1 MNELSNLQPSAGSV
15 KKGKRVGRG
24 IGSGLGKTCGRGS
37 KGQKARSGGSTKPG
51 FEGGQMPLQRRLP
64 KFGFSNYVSMQEY
77 QAINVSALTS
87 FDRGAVVDVAA
98 LKAAGLVKGHDV
110 RVKILGGGE
119 LDRALIIKAD
129 RVAGDTRPERTKSER
144 RAEWLVVSQS
154 AATKITAAGG
164 AVDVG

>member
-1 MNELSNLQPSAGSV
+1 MNELSNLQPAPGSV

-24 IGSGLGKTCGRGS
+24 IGSGLGKTCGRGN

-64 KFGFSNYVSMQEY
+64 KFGFSNYVSHLEY
-77 QAINVSALTS
+77 QAINVSALS
-87 FDRGAVVDVAA
+87 IFDRGAVVDLAA

-110 RVKILGGGE
+110 RVKVLGDGE
-119 LDRALIIKAD
+119 LDRAVVVKAD
-129 RVAGDTRPERTKSER
+129 RVAGAERPVRTKSER
-144 RAEWLVVSQS
+144 RGEWVVVSAS
-154 AATKITAAGG
+154 AASKITAAGG